1 MRERMKIIRQ
11 TIIAVVGMFLATAA
25 NADVVWTF
33 ELPSTALSSQDPQ
46 YPGIATL
53 TLTQVGDDV
62 KFTLDP
68 NDEQPNPGFTGP
80 GPGQTEIKF
89 IDFVYQG
96 TADPLYGDVVGAGI
110 TNFDYETNQNNMD
123 SGYKTEDEHIQITF
137 ADGFDITMTS
147 MWTIFDTILAD
158 FTDTAANSNSKPSPT
173 FGVISI
179 APFSNPDQTPNPS
192 NWVTGTASQ
201 VPEPGTLALLGIGLL
216 GLSVARRRRIA

>member
-1 MRERMKIIRQ
+1 MKIIRQ
-11 TIIAVVGMFLATAA
+11 ATIAVAGLILATGA

-33 ELPSTALSSQDPQ
+33 TLPSTALPSQDPS
-46 YPGIATL
+46 YPVISTL
-53 TLTQVGDDV
+53 TLTQIGDDV

-68 NDEQPNPGFTGP
+68 NDEEPNPGFSGP

-96 TADPLYGDVVGAGI
+96 TANPLYGNVVGAGI
-110 TNFDYETNQNNMD
+110 TDFDYETNKNNMD
-123 SGYKTEDEHIQITF
+123 SGYKTEDQHIQITF
-137 ADGFDITMTS
+137 ANGFNITMTS

-158 FTDTAANSNSKPSPT
+158 FTDTFATSNSKPTPT

-192 NWVTGTASQ
+192 NWVTGTASK
-201 VPEPGTLALLGIGLL
+201 VPEPGTLALLGLGLL
-216 GLSVARRRRIA
+216 GLGVARRKRIA